1 MKLHGISYLRVD
13 SVDLPL
19 SPRKKAVRRTLA
31 PLLGLCGALAFA
43 GCATGYSGNVGNGS
57 GGTTASVPQVQHV
70 VVVTL
75 SNANYGDVVGTQNMP
90 YLASLIS
97 RGALVSK
104 YYANSHPALPNYFIM
119 TTGQAITN
127 DDGYSDTVAGDNV
140 VRELVAAGKSWKV
153 YAESLPTAGYLGGD
167 KGPYVRHHNP
177 FTYFSD
183 VQQSADQAANV
194 VPFTQFASD
203 ITTGA
208 SFKLPNYA
216 FVVPNLVDDAHSC
229 ITGGTTDCTLSSRL
243 KTADGWLQTNIGPLL
258 NTTEFQTSGLLIVLF
273 DESADDITN
282 GGGHVLAMMTGTH
295 VRAGYNTGT
304 TSYDHRSMLS
314 LTMKATGVANIP
326 NGADAAP
333 QMTEFFK

>member
-1 MKLHGISYLRVD
+1 LKLNEKLHLPPHLA
-13 SVDLPL
+13 DLPPFP
-19 SPRKKAVRRTLA
+19 SKEAIHRKFA
-31 PLLGLCGALAFA
+31 PLLALGSALALA
-43 GCATGYSGNVGNGS
+43 GCSTGFSGNVGNGS
-57 GGTTASVPQVQHV
+57 GGTTASIPQVQHV

-75 SNANYGDVVGTQNMP
+75 ENANYGDVVGTPNMP
-90 YLASLIS
+90 YLAGLIS
-97 RGALVSK
+97 QGALVSK
-104 YYANSHPALPNYFIM
+104 YYANTHPSLPDYFMM
-119 TTGQAITN
+119 TTGEAITN
-127 DDGYSDTVAGDNV
+127 DDGYSDTVTADNV
-140 VRELVAAGKSWKV
+140 VREMAAAGKTWKV
-153 YAESLPTAGYLGGD
+153 YAESIPSAGYIGGD
-167 KGPYVRHHNP
+167 QGPYLRHHNP

-183 VQQSADQAANV
+183 VQQSTTQAANV

-243 KTADGWLQTNIGPLL
+243 KTADGWLQTNIDPLL

-295 VRAGYNTGT
+295 VRAGYNTST
-304 TSYDHRSMLS
+304 TSYDHRSLLS
-314 LTMKATGVANIP
+314 LTMKAIGVANIP